1 MGNGKD
7 NDQAPA
13 GQRDVPG
20 GEAAQEAQ
28 RSWVT
33 VLASDANQ
41 VGVGLATMAAAYGA
55 KLAVDKI
62 RKPPPPPPPP
72 PSSSSSGSD
81 GAA

>member
-41 VGVGLATMAAAYGA
+41 VGVGLATMGMAYTA
-55 KLAVDKI
+55 KKIADKI
-62 RKPPPPPPPP
+62 RKPPDPPPPR
-72 PSSSSSGSD
+72 GSD
-81 GAA
+81 GEA

>member
-20 GEAAQEAQ
+20 SAAGQEAQ
-28 RSWVT
+28 RSWVS

-41 VGVGLATMAAAYGA
+41 LAVGGALMAMGYGA
-55 KLAVDKI
+55 KKIADKI
-62 RKPPPPPPPP
+62 RKPPP
-72 PSSSSSGSD
+72 SAGSD
-81 GAA
+81 GG